1 LSELYKIA
9 LVHLYT
15 QGYTAD
21 NLTNFELSLTTP
33 SIIYDQER
41 IALMKEKMDLA
52 AQMMETKL
60 VPTDWIY
67 ENIFHFSQD
76 QYEEYRD
83 LIAQDQKR
91 SFRFNQIAEE
101 GNDPLE
107 TGKSYG
113 TPHDLAS
120 LYGRGRYQDNS
131 VPDGYDEK
139 APLGRPKEKV
149 SNINTQDN
157 AFGKDRLGRDS
168 MKNDDQEGYGRPV
181 KDVSPLALEIKA
193 KNKTLLESLQKV
205 NIFNKEKSGES
216 LLDESNL
223 KE

>member
-1 LSELYKIA
+1 
-9 LVHLYT
+9 
-15 QGYTAD
+15 
-21 NLTNFELSLTTP
+21 
-33 SIIYDQER
+33 
-41 IALMKEKMDLA
+41 MKEKIDLA
-52 AQMMETKL
+52 AQMVETKL
-60 VPTDWIY
+60 VSTDWIY

-76 QYEEYRD
+76 QYEEMRD
-83 LIAQDQKR
+83 LVAQDQKR
-91 SFRFNQIAEE
+91 AFRYKQIGDE

-120 LYGRGRYQDNS
+120 LYGKGRYEDNS
-131 VPDGYDEK
+131 LPDGYDEK

-157 AFGKDRLGRDS
+157 AFGKDRLGRDA
-168 MKNDDQEGYGRPV
+168 MRNDDQEGYGRSK
-181 KDVSPLALEIKA
+181 KDSSSFALETKF
-193 KNKTLLESLQKV
+193 KNKTLIESLQKV
-205 NIFNKEKSGES
+205 NIFNKKKNEHS